1 MPLIFSRRLTLASIS
16 YAANTVLD
24 IFSALLHWIST
35 MVFLSLS
42 VRAIIKC
49 TYRWEIWYL
58 LRLRV
63 RVVLNYLNPLINFY
77 LQLLKEIWMWRG
89 WGVNQESHIDGARI
103 IKACASSSSALYLD
117 PNLFRGSLEIF
128 GHSYSVPEEPKV
140 SQIFYPPVQF
150 FWFLS
155 EASCSS
161 VDNGFNVWCRDCF
174 VSC

>member
-24 IFSALLHWIST
+24 IFRALLHWIRT

-58 LRLRV
+58 VRLRV

-89 WGVNQESHIDGARI
+89 WGAKQESHIDGARI
-103 IKACASSSSALYLD
+103 IKACASSSLYLD

-128 GHSYSVPEEPKV
+128 SVIAIQYQRSPKFLK
-140 SQIFYPPVQF
+140 SFILQFSFSGFYQKLRAPV
-150 FWFLS
+150 
-155 EASCSS
+155 
-161 VDNGFNVWCRDCF
+161 
-174 VSC
+174 